1 MAKGSHFSQQGGRTP
16 NGRTPNTTDPFS
28 PDYVDPAI
36 SNRQRRRA
44 ERRRARN
51 SEQGG
56 NGKWNLLYVIAALI
70 ITVLVW
76 FLFGGGI

>member
-1 MAKGSHFSQQGGRTP
+1 MAKGSHFSQQG
-16 NGRTPNTTDPFS
+16 GRTPNTTDPFS

-51 SEQGG
+51 SEPGG